1 MATAI
6 RQGHRRG
13 GQDQGRPEGALIVAD
28 RSKKNRQAE
37 FGDFQTPPALARQ
50 VCEVLARRGLRP
62 ASIIEPT
69 CGTGSF
75 LLAALDRFVDAQRA
89 IGIDI
94 NEEHLNRV
102 SRELA
107 HKPYALKVSLKHG
120 DFFEADWPETIH
132 GLPEPTLIIGNL
144 PWVTN
149 AALGSLGSSNLP
161 EKSNFQNHRGLDAMT
176 GKSNFDISEWMTLRL
191 LESCGGRDTTI
202 ALLCKTAVA
211 RKVLT
216 HAWKTGVK
224 LAESEI
230 YSISALDHFG
240 VSVEACLFVCRVSFS
255 TSYDASLYPS
265 LEANAAASAIGYRDH
280 RIIADTSRF
289 ERWKHLALPGTSV
302 THRWRSGIKH
312 DCAPVLELKRV
323 GSAFVNGLGET
334 FDLEEAYVYPMLKSS
349 DIANPKADAS
359 TKWMLVTQCS
369 VGDDT
374 HVIKH
379 SAPRTWKY
387 LLNHAGLLDG
397 RASAIYKGRPRFA
410 IFGVGQY
417 SFAPWKVAIS
427 GFYKTLNFRAVGPVR
442 DKPVVLDDTGYFLP
456 CENEEEART
465 VAVLLNGE
473 VAQEFFRAFVF
484 WDAKRPITADLLQ
497 RLDLSALA
505 RISKTPG
512 LSFIPIQRSL
522 L

>member
-1 MATAI
+1 MA
-6 RQGHRRG
+6 H
-13 GQDQGRPEGALIVAD
+13 
-28 RSKKNRQAE
+28 RSKKNRKAE
-37 FGDFQTPPALARQ
+37 FGDFQTPAALARQ
-50 VCEVLARRGLRP
+50 VCEVLAKRGLRP
-62 ASIIEPT
+62 VSIIEPT

-75 LLAALDRFVDAQRA
+75 LFAALDQFVDVQRA

-94 NEEHLNRV
+94 DEDHLNSVR
-102 SRELA
+102 RELG
-107 HKPYALKVSLKHG
+107 HKPYARKVNLKHA
-120 DFFEADWPETIH
+120 DFFETDWPETIR
-132 GLPEPTLIIGNL
+132 GLPAPTLIVGNL

-149 AALGSLGSSNLP
+149 AVLGSLGSSNLP

-176 GKSNFDISEWMTLRL
+176 GKSNFDISEWMTLRI
-191 LESCGGRDTTI
+191 LESCRGRDATI

-211 RKVLT
+211 RKILAY
-216 HAWKTGVK
+216 AWKTGIK
-224 LAESEI
+224 LAQSDI
-230 YSISALDHFG
+230 YSIRALEHFD
-240 VSVEACLFVCRVSFS
+240 VSVEACLFVSRVSSS

-265 LEANAAASAIGYRDH
+265 LEANAPVSSIGYRDH

-289 ERWKHLALPGTSV
+289 ERWKHLILASTLV

-312 DCAPVLELKRV
+312 DCASVLELERV

-334 FDLEEAYVYPMLKSS
+334 VDLEDAYVYPMLKSS
-349 DIANPKADAS
+349 DIANPKVDAS

-374 HVIKH
+374 HGIKH
-379 SAPRTWKY
+379 SAPQTWKY

-397 RASAIYKGRPRFA
+397 RASAIYRGRPRFA

-427 GFYKTLNFRAVGPVR
+427 GFYKTLNFRAVGPLH
-442 DKPVVLDDTGYFLP
+442 DKPVVLDDTGYFLA

-465 VAVLLNGE
+465 LAVLLNGE

-505 RISKTPG
+505 RISKTST
-512 LSFIPIQRSL
+512 LRFTPIQRSL